1 MEALRRN
8 PAEFY
13 DRQFAQVHDAA
24 SSIARGHPQAD
35 NITLLAFTDALAKF
49 YVFSPGSD
57 WQGCLD
63 RALAMAV
70 WALGNATGSEG
81 GDTDLKAIQFLA
93 EWLAGS
99 RIHFNDC

>member
-13 DRQFAQVHDAA
+13 ARQFAQVRDAV
-24 SSIARGHPQAD
+24 SSIACGYPQAD
-35 NITLLAFTDALAKF
+35 NIALLAFADALAEF
-49 YVFSPGSD
+49 YVFSPGGG

-63 RALAMAV
+63 EALAMAV

-93 EWLAGS
+93 E
-99 RIHFNDC
+99 

>member
-1 MEALRRN
+1 MEALRSN

-13 DRQFAQVHDAA
+13 ARQFTQVRDAV
-24 SSIARGHPQAD
+24 SSIACGYPQAD
-35 NITLLAFTDALAKF
+35 NIALLAFTDALAEF

-63 RALAMAV
+63 EALAMAV

-93 EWLAGS
+93 E
-99 RIHFNDC
+99 